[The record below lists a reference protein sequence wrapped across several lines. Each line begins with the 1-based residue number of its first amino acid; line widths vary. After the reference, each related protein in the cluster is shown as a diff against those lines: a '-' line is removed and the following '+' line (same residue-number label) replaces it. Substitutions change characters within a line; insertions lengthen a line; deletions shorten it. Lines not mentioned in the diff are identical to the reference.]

1 MHNNEKILKEGSK
14 AFELMGQL
22 RKHAS
27 ICFEEDDFK
36 YEVVMSNIS
45 ALENLFKPYALELE
59 QIQEERKQHKLRLK
73 QICAEEGHIGEWK
86 EDHYTINDWM
96 GDISDRQ
103 YVSIP
108 KVRWFRTCTRCG
120 KKEVSEVEPKEAK
133 KLRIRKEIEDLEEK
147 IKKMES
153 EL

>member
-1 MHNNEKILKEGSK
+1 MHNSEKILKEGSK
-14 AFELMGQL
+14 AFELMGRL

-27 ICFEEDDFK
+27 ICFEEGDFK
-36 YEVVMSNIS
+36 YEAVMSNIS
-45 ALENLFKPYALELE
+45 ALENLFKPYSLELK
-59 QIQEERKQHKLRLK
+59 QIQEERKQHNLRIK

-86 EDHYTINDWM
+86 EDHYIIHDWM

-108 KVRWFRTCTRCG
+108 KVRWVRTCTRCG
-120 KKEVSEVEPKEAK
+120 KKEVSEVEPEEAK
-133 KLRIRKEIEDLEEK
+133 KLRIRKEIEDMEEK
-147 IKKMES
+147 IKKMKS